1 MRTVGS
7 NELGSITPKKKN
19 RAQKYCWQT
28 GGETRL
34 QLRETPRDEWTW
46 MDAGEK
52 KIQNTRK
59 EGNGIKFVHWVM
71 GEKEWKSYALRQS
84 EK

>member
-7 NELGSITPKKKN
+7 NELGSITPKKK
-19 RAQKYCWQT
+19 RALEILLANCRGNTTPTPGNTPGRMDMDGCW
-28 GGETRL
+28 R
-34 QLRETPRDEWTW
+34 
-46 MDAGEK
+46 K